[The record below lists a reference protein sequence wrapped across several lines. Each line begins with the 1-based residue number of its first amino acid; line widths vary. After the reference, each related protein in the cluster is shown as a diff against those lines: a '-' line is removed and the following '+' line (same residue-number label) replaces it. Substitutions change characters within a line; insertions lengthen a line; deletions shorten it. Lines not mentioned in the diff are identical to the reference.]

1 MNAAVRAVPGLGPV
15 AVCDALG
22 VSRASLHRLR
32 NPPLPL
38 PEPRR
43 RPSPP
48 RALPAEERVTVL
60 GYFYLYVILD
70 VFSRHMAGWM
80 VADREGKEL
89 AR

>member
-1 MNAAVRAVPGLGPV
+1 
-15 AVCDALG
+15 
-22 VSRASLHRLR
+22 
-32 NPPLPL
+32 L